1 MNIDAGWTIR
11 VCPAF
16 LYGVVSIFLNI
27 NMLKS
32 ISCMA
37 AYAAA
42 PHLSIITTQ

>member
-16 LYGVVSIFLNI
+16 SYGVRQHFFIF

-32 ISCMA
+32 ISCLA